1 MIKKFIYRVKEM
13 KKTRKCVLMLA
24 SLCLVVAAMF
34 GVTATESF
42 AAEVAGG
49 VRLKTVRKQRKRA
62 EIFR

>member
-49 VRLKTVRKQRKRA
+49 GCG
-62 EIFR
+62 